1 MLREDLTPKAEL
13 SSTIEPKTSVAQSAD
28 RDSIHTDDP
37 YYTMDL
43 LRFTT
48 AGSVDDGK
56 STLIG
61 RLLYDSK
68 AIFEDQLE
76 AVERASRNRGDAYVD
91 LALLTDGLRAERE
104 QGITIDVAYRYFATP
119 KRKFIIADTPGHI
132 QYTRNMVTGAST
144 AELAIILIDARKGVV
159 TQSKRHGFIASL
171 LEIPHILVAVN
182 KMDLVDYA
190 EEVYRRIVAEYSE
203 FATKLSIQDLT
214 FIPISALEGDN
225 IVHKSDKMAWYDG
238 PTLLHHLE
246 NVNVGA
252 SRNLVDFRFPVQTV
266 VRPHQDFR
274 GFAGRIAS
282 GTISPGEEI
291 VVLPSGKSSRVRAVY
306 AYTNELQEAAE
317 GDSVMITLED
327 EIDISRGDMIVRK
340 NNLPQVGNQ
349 LECTLCWVTDE
360 PLNPHGSYIL
370 QHASRQVRA
379 FIAELN
385 YRIDVDTLHRETAHT
400 LHLNEIGRVKI
411 TTTQPLFFDPYQLN
425 RNTGSFILIDPYSN
439 VTVAAGMIRRRS
451 STLDD
456 VISTQPERS
465 KSTNIV
471 WESTEISREM
481 REVRNGHR
489 AAVLWFTGLSGSG
502 KSTVARRLERRLFE
516 RGCQTTYLDGD
527 NVRHGLNGDLGFSPA
542 HRKENIRR
550 VAEVARLAF
559 DHGTLTICTFISPF
573 RADREFAR
581 SLLPEGRFMEIYVKC
596 DLEVVKR
603 RDPKGLYA
611 KALRGEIPEFTG
623 ISSPYE
629 EPLSPEVVVET
640 DVQSVDDIVG
650 QIIDELTR
658 QGLLSL

>member
-1 MLREDLTPKAEL
+1 MLNEEEVTQKQARTL
-13 SSTIEPKTSVAQSAD
+13 SQEIAASAGD
-28 RDSIHTDDP
+28 HVPTNTDA

-68 AIFEDQLE
+68 AIFEDQME
-76 AVERASRNRGDAYVD
+76 AVERASRNRGDSYVD

-182 KMDLVDYA
+182 KMDLVNYD
-190 EEVYRRIVAEYSE
+190 EETYRRIVAEYTD
-203 FATKLSIQDLT
+203 FAAKLSIQDLT
-214 FIPISALEGDN
+214 FIPISALMGDN
-225 IVHKSDKMAWYDG
+225 VVNKSDKTPWYDG

-252 SRNLVDFRFPVQTV
+252 SRNLVDFRFPVQMV

-274 GFAGRIAS
+274 GFAGQIAS

-291 VVLPSGKSSRVRAVY
+291 VVLPSGRSSRVRAIH
-306 AYTNELQEAAE
+306 AYTNELQEAVE

-327 EIDISRGDMIVRK
+327 EIDVSRGDMIVRK
-340 NNLPQVGNQ
+340 NNLPQVSNQ
-349 LECTLCWVTDE
+349 LECTICWVTEE
-360 PLNPHGSYIL
+360 PLNLQSAYIL
-370 QHASRQVRA
+370 QHGAHQVRA
-379 FIAELN
+379 FVAELN
-385 YRIDVDTLHRETAHT
+385 YRIDVDTLHRETTHT
-400 LHLNEIGRVKI
+400 LNLNEIGRAKI
-411 TTTQPLFFDPYQLN
+411 TTTQPLFFDPYKLN
-425 RNTGSFILIDPYSN
+425 RYTGSFILIDPYTN
-439 VTVAAGMIRRRS
+439 VTVAAGMIRRKS
-451 STLDD
+451 STLDE
-456 VISTQPERS
+456 VISGTPDRR
-465 KSTNIV
+465 KSSNIV

-481 REVRNGHR
+481 RETRNGHR

-516 RGCQTTYLDGD
+516 HGCQTTYLDGD
-527 NVRHGLNGDLGFSPA
+527 NVRHGLNGDLGFSPVD
-542 HRKENIRR
+542 RKENIRR

-559 DHGTLTICTFISPF
+559 DHGTLTICTFISPY

-581 SLLPEGRFMEIYVKC
+581 SLLPEGRFIEVYVKC
-596 DLEVVKR
+596 DLEVLKR

-623 ISSPYE
+623 VSSPYE
-629 EPLSPEVVVET
+629 EPTAPEILVET
-640 DVQSVDDIVG
+640 DVQSVDDIVE
-650 QIIDELTR
+650 QIMDELTR
-658 QGLLSL
+658 EGLLNL

>member
-1 MLREDLTPKAEL
+1 MAQAEATPNAVFRP
-13 SSTIEPKTSVAQSAD
+13 TTAVAQAD
-28 RDSIHTDDP
+28 NA
-37 YYTMDL
+37 YLAMDL

-68 AIFEDQLE
+68 AIFEDQME

-182 KMDLVDYA
+182 KMDLVDYDQ
-190 EEVYRRIVAEYSE
+190 ETYRRIVAEYTE
-203 FATKLSIQDLT
+203 FAAKLSIQDLT
-214 FIPISALEGDN
+214 FIPISALQGDN
-225 IVHKSDKMAWYDG
+225 VVNKSLRMRWYDG

-246 NVNVGA
+246 NVNIGA
-252 SRNLVDFRFPVQTV
+252 SRNLVDFRFPVQMV
-266 VRPHQDFR
+266 LRPHQDFR
-274 GFAGRIAS
+274 GFAGQIAS
-282 GTISPGEEI
+282 GSITPGEEI
-291 VVLPSGKSSRVRAVY
+291 VALPSGRTSRVRAIHS
-306 AYTNELQEAAE
+306 YTQQMQEAAE
-317 GDSVMITLED
+317 GDSVTITLED

-340 NNLPQVGNQ
+340 HNLPQVSNQ
-349 LECTLCWVTDE
+349 LECTLCWMNEE
-360 PLNPHGSYIL
+360 PMNPQGSYIL
-370 QHASRQVRA
+370 LHGTRQVRA
-379 FIAELN
+379 FVAELN
-385 YRIDVDTLHRETAHT
+385 YRIDVDTLHREQAHT
-400 LHLNEIGRVKI
+400 LGLNEIGRVKL
-411 TTTQPLFFDPYQLN
+411 TTTQPLFFDPYKLN
-425 RNTGSFILIDPYSN
+425 RATGSFILIDPYTN
-439 VTVAAGMIRRRS
+439 VTVAAGMIRSRAR
-451 STLDD
+451 TLDE
-456 VISTQPERS
+456 VVEAQPEARR
-465 KSTNIV
+465 KSANVV
-471 WESTEISREM
+471 WEGTEITREM
-481 REVRNGHR
+481 RERRNGHG

-542 HRKENIRR
+542 DRKENIRR

-559 DHGTLTICTFISPF
+559 DHGNLTLCTFISPY
-573 RADREFAR
+573 RADRDFAR
-581 SLLPEGRFMEIYVKC
+581 KLLPEGRFLEIYVRC
-596 DLEVVKR
+596 DLEVLKR

-611 KALRGEIPEFTG
+611 KALAGQIPEFTG

-629 EPLSPEVVVET
+629 EPQQAEIVVET
-640 DVQSVDDIVG
+640 DVQSVDDIVDL
-650 QIIDELTR
+650 ILDELTR
-658 QGLLSL
+658 RGLLTG

>member
-1 MLREDLTPKAEL
+1 MLQSTPKPAHDAA
-13 SSTIEPKTSVAQSAD
+13 PQSALA
-28 RDSIHTDDP
+28 DSTPHEHGHGDNS

-68 AIFEDQLE
+68 AIFEDQME

-144 AELAIILIDARKGVV
+144 AELAIILIDARKGVL

-182 KMDLVDYA
+182 KMDLVDYD
-190 EEVYRRIVAEYSE
+190 EQIYNRIVSEYTD
-203 FATKLSIQDLT
+203 FAAKLSIQDLT
-214 FIPISALEGDN
+214 FIPISALKGDN
-225 IVHKSDKMAWYDG
+225 VVNKSEQMAWYDG

-252 SRNLVDFRFPVQTV
+252 SRNLVDFRFPVQLV

-274 GFAGRIAS
+274 GFAGQIAS

-291 VVLPSGKSSRVRAVY
+291 VVLPSGKASRVRAIH
-306 AYTNELQEAAE
+306 AYTTELQEAVE
-317 GDSVMITLED
+317 GDSVMLTLED

-340 NNLPQVGNQ
+340 NNLPQVSNQ
-349 LECTLCWVTDE
+349 IECTICWVTDE
-360 PLNPHGSYIL
+360 PLSLQSAYIL
-370 QHASRQVRA
+370 QHGTHQVRG
-379 FIAELN
+379 FVSELN
-385 YRIDVDTLHRETAHT
+385 YRIDVDTLHRDATHT

-411 TTTQPLFFDPYQLN
+411 TTTQPLYFDPYKLN
-425 RNTGSFILIDPYSN
+425 RNTGSFILIDPYTN

-451 STLDD
+451 STLEE
-456 VISTQPERS
+456 VISAQPERR
-465 KSTNIV
+465 KSSNIV

-481 REVRNGHR
+481 REMRNGHR

-516 RGCQTTYLDGD
+516 AGCQTTYLDGD

-542 HRKENIRR
+542 DRKENIRR

-559 DHGTLTICTFISPF
+559 DHGTLTICTFISPY
-573 RADREFAR
+573 RADRDFAR
-581 SLLPEGRFMEIYVKC
+581 SLLPEDRFIEVYVKC
-596 DLEVVKR
+596 DLEVLKR

-623 ISSPYE
+623 VSSPYE
-629 EPLSPEVVVET
+629 EPADPEILVET
-640 DVQSVDDIVG
+640 DVQTVDDIVDHIMD
-650 QIIDELTR
+650 QLT
-658 QGLLSL
+658 QKGLLNL